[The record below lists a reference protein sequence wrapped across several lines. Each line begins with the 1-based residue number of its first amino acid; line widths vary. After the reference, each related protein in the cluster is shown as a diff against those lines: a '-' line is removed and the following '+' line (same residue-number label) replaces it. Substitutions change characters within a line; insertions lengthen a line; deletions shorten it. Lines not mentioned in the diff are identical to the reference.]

1 VFSAGKRTTASR
13 GQIKILK
20 RPKITSCF
28 ADLFNQNMEGIGQLV
43 NEIQHELDQKLRELS
58 AITREAESILAY
70 NVRINNRMN
79 DQELSTK
86 NVKNQNKIV

>member
-1 VFSAGKRTTASR
+1 
-13 GQIKILK
+13 
-20 RPKITSCF
+20 
-28 ADLFNQNMEGIGQLV
+28 MEDIRILV

-58 AITREAESILAY
+58 AITREAESILEF

-86 NVKNQNKIV
+86 DVKNQNKVV